1 MTVPLD
7 ARLDDRLPGIVKN
20 AETFDFPG
28 GDVGDLWD
36 KLEPMHTKLWR
47 KEKTRYLEDIRD
59 LKNNKLQIAC
69 ANHANKIRFYESK
82 LVHSVEER
90 ITRMYNAMIDD
101 ENERYELR
109 CKNIEETASRADI
122 LVSKIANGIIT
133 VEG

>member
-1 MTVPLD
+1 MTHTY
-7 ARLDDRLPGIVKN
+7 ARR
-20 AETFDFPG
+20 
-28 GDVGDLWD
+28 
-36 KLEPMHTKLWR
+36 
-47 KEKTRYLEDIRD
+47 
-59 LKNNKLQIAC
+59 
-69 ANHANKIRFYESK
+69 ANKIRFYESK